1 MSAARQDAADRALA
15 ALITK
20 IQHVRQ
26 ELGDAGERALELQEL
41 RRQGQS
47 WFEIVSGEERP
58 LIVEQIS
65 SAIASLAT
73 TGGLWR
79 RDQATAL
86 HSEGVSINRIAA
98 LYGVTRQRISAL
110 LHDRPEAADPTP
122 N

>member
-15 ALITK
+15 ALITR

-47 WFEIVSGEERP
+47 WFEIASGEERP

-79 RDQATAL
+79 RDQDTAL

-110 LHDRPEAADPTP
+110 LHDRPEAGDPP
-122 N
+122 RH